1 MKFLRNDPTLKQ
13 RRRELRR
20 VWRVKPQ
27 TEGNLEMAQI
37 IRFFPLKKFSPL
49 GDRGVSLIIAL
60 LILLVLTIIGISAIS
75 TTTYETNIAGNERL
89 YNYAFYCADAGI
101 DYFYGRSG
109 FYTSTPTTQGV
120 IHSNSEGIDLGGG
133 RFTINWRVIS
143 VDLGPPVKREFLVVS
158 EGIAPN
164 FPVAGRVT
172 IEAVIEG
179 AEQEPP
185 PEYPG
190 GST

>member
-1 MKFLRNDPTLKQ
+1 MDRIRRFAQRKMLSSLK
-13 RRRELRR
+13 E
-20 VWRVKPQ
+20 
-27 TEGNLEMAQI
+27 
-37 IRFFPLKKFSPL
+37 
-49 GDRGVSLIIAL
+49 DRGVSLIIAL

-75 TTTYETNIAGNERL
+75 TTTFETNIAGNERL

-109 FYTSTPTTQGV
+109 FYISIPNSQGV
-120 IHSNSEGIDLGGG
+120 INSTSDGIDLGGG

-143 VDLGPPVKREFLVVS
+143 VDLGPPVKKEFLIVS

-164 FPVAGRVT
+164 FPMAGRVT

-179 AEQEPP
+179 AEQEAP

>member
-1 MKFLRNDPTLKQ
+1 MIPI
-13 RRRELRR
+13 RRLS
-20 VWRVKPQ
+20 
-27 TEGNLEMAQI
+27 AQ
-37 IRFFPLKKFSPL
+37 KKMISPRSEE
-49 GDRGVSLIIAL
+49 RGVSLILAL

-75 TTTYETNIAGNERL
+75 TTTFETNIAGNERL
-89 YNYAFYCADAGI
+89 YNYAFYCSDSGV
-101 DYFYGRSG
+101 DYFYSRSG
-109 FYTSTPTTQGV
+109 FYIATPNTQGV
-120 IHSNSEGIDLGGG
+120 INSTSEGVDLGGG
-133 RFTINWRVIS
+133 RFVINWRVIGE
-143 VDLGPPVKREFLVVS
+143 DLGPPKKREFLIVS

-164 FPVAGRVT
+164 FPMAGRVT